1 MKLTTKKSFT
11 RNIISLGMALLVMGF
26 AAGCSKQLLP
36 PEIEA
41 SNNSGSGMQTGFSNN
56 GSGINEGN
64 VGGGNTGGNT
74 GSPEGSGSAGT
85 GFNIAEQNESG
96 FPGGGAGSTGSTGG
110 GDPMFIQEGNIAEGD
125 PGHAGS
131 GPEFGA
137 SGEQDFGSGSGMP
150 GDGYTGKA
158 PRNGMASS
166 DGGSFDNFGTGSAS
180 GGPGDL
186 PDGSSTLDHPAD
198 THHPFHTGP
207 TAGLGGSPVGST
219 GGSMGGMTQQE
230 ARLADFTDSTDLSDI
245 HFAYDQYDLTEESKQ
260 VLRTNA
266 EWLNSNPAARIEIQG
281 HCDERGTNNYNLGL
295 GERRA
300 LSTKKFLTALGVDAN
315 RIFTISY
322 GEEKPFCFDS
332 NDACW
337 SENRRAHFMVAR

>member
-11 RNIISLGMALLVMGF
+11 RSIIGLGMALLVTGF

-41 SNNSGSGMQTGFSNN
+41 NNGGSGMMTGLSDN
-56 GSGINEGN
+56 GGGINEGN
-64 VGGGNTGGNT
+64 VGGGNAG
-74 GSPEGSGSAGT
+74 GSGSPIEGGSAGQ
-85 GFNIAEQNESG
+85 GFNINEQNEGFSG
-96 FPGGGAGSTGSTGG
+96 SSGSNGA
-110 GDPMFIQEGNIAEGD
+110 GDPMFIQEGNIAESD
-125 PGHAGS
+125 MGHAGS
-131 GPEFGA
+131 GPEF
-137 SGEQDFGSGSGMP
+137 SGSSDQDFGSGSGMP
-150 GDGYTGKA
+150 GDGYSGKS
-158 PRNGMASS
+158 PRDSMASS
-166 DGGSFDNFGTGSAS
+166 DSSGGSFDNFGTGAQA
-180 GGPGDL
+180 GGTGPLGD
-186 PDGSSTLDHPAD
+186 GTSKLDHPAG
-198 THHPFHTGP
+198 THHPFHEGP
-207 TAGLGGSPVGST
+207 NGGST
-219 GGSMGGMTQQE
+219 GSSVGAGSSGGMGGMDPQE
-230 ARLADFTDSTDLSDI
+230 ARLADFTDTTDLNDI

-260 VLRTNA
+260 ILRTNA
-266 EWLNSNPAARIEIQG
+266 EWMKSNPSARIEIQG

-337 SENRRAHFMVAR
+337 TENRRAHFMVAR

>member
-1 MKLTTKKSFT
+1 MKLTTKKSIT
-11 RNIISLGMALLVMGF
+11 RNIIGLGMALLVMGF

-41 SNNSGSGMQTGFSNN
+41 NNGGSGNGMMTGLSDNN
-56 GSGINEGN
+56 GINEGN
-64 VGGGNTGGNT
+64 VGGGNNGGNT
-74 GSPEGSGSAGT
+74 GSLANGGSPEG
-85 GFNIAEQNESG
+85 GFNIGEQNETG
-96 FPGGGAGSTGSTGG
+96 FPGGSGNPGDGGS
-110 GDPMFIQEGNIAEGD
+110 FIQEGSISEGD
-125 PGHAGS
+125 PGHAGD

-137 SGEQDFGSGSGMP
+137 NSDQDFGSGSGMP

-166 DGGSFDNFGTGSAS
+166 EEGDSFEKFGSGAAS
-180 GGPGDL
+180 GGTGPLGEA
-186 PDGSSTLDHPAD
+186 GSSLDHPAD

-207 TAGLGGSPVGST
+207 TAGLGGSSS
-219 GGSMGGMTQQE
+219 GGGAPMNGMTQQE

-245 HFAYDQYDLTEESKQ
+245 HFAYDKYDLTEESKQ

-266 EWLNSNPAARIEIQG
+266 EWLNANPAARIEIQG